1 MDSAY
6 GASINAR
13 SAVDAGIGVD
23 YTLRTLFADSVYG
36 TGILTSR
43 TVSAIFSN
51 SMGHSF
57 TSLLD

>member
-23 YTLRTLFADSVYG
+23 YTLRTLLADSVNG
-36 TGILTSR
+36 TGILTCC
-43 TVSAIFSN
+43 TVCAIFSN
-51 SMGHSF
+51 SMGHNS